1 MGREE
6 FRAQER
12 KKIEF
17 LLFICSF
24 LLFVFNL
31 AVTACYNLAKQA
43 GKKYFAVQFYGE
55 CWVSDD
61 DLKYKKYSQATNCY
75 QGVGANW
82 SNYVYKIRA

>member
-1 MGREE
+1 M
-6 FRAQER
+6 ER
-12 KKIEF
+12 SFERRKGINRF
-17 LLFICSF
+17 FIVYLLLFI
-24 LLFVFNL
+24 FNL